1 MLPKMGGGAC
11 HSVQISKVGEAR
23 AHLLSHDV
31 DCIGGS
37 PADSIL
43 VVELFGGM
51 GGLSRALH
59 LLGVVPVGLIFVDSN
74 PRARKLEKSH
84 VPYALC
90 FAFTPALKTS
100 LRKKF
105 LGGG

>member
-23 AHLLSHDV
+23 VHLLAHDV

-51 GGLSRALH
+51 GGLSRA
-59 LLGVVPVGLIFVDSN
+59 LGVVPVGLIFVDSN

-90 FAFTPALKTS
+90 FAS
-100 LRKKF
+100 LPH
-105 LGGG
+105 